1 MFMSLRIFN
10 CSLGFRP
17 WFQTFSG
24 HDGAVMAVQTSG
36 EKIYTAT
43 TDGVIR
49 AFKIDWEFVKQYLQ
63 VLSGE
68 VVEDDLGDDFK
79 PEEDDDDD
87 EDIESGTVVQ
97 GIVTISMS
105 RFSHRYLPFT
115 NKWICQI
122 LEFRRGNLNILS
134 EKLYFLP

>member
-1 MFMSLRIFN
+1 
-10 CSLGFRP
+10 
-17 WFQTFSG
+17 
-24 HDGAVMAVQTSG
+24 MAVQTSG

-79 PEEDDDDD
+79 PEEDDDED
-87 EDIESGTVVQ
+87 EEIESGTVVQ
-97 GIVTISMS
+97 GIVMS
-105 RFSHRYLPFT
+105 EFFHRYLPFT
-115 NKWICQI
+115 NKMD
-122 LEFRRGNLNILS
+122 
-134 EKLYFLP
+134 LPDS

>member
-1 MFMSLRIFN
+1 MSLRTFN

-17 WFQTFSG
+17 LFQTFSG

-87 EDIESGTVVQ
+87 EDEDIESGTVVQ
-97 GIVTISMS
+97 GIVTIMS
-105 RFSHRYLPFT
+105 RFSHRNLPFP
-115 NKWICQI
+115 NKMD
-122 LEFRRGNLNILS
+122 
-134 EKLYFLP
+134 LPDS

>member
-1 MFMSLRIFN
+1 
-10 CSLGFRP
+10 
-17 WFQTFSG
+17 
-24 HDGAVMAVQTSG
+24 MAVQTSG

-79 PEEDDDDD
+79 PEEDDDED

-97 GIVTISMS
+97 GIVMS
-105 RFSHRYLPFT
+105 EFNHRYLPFT
-115 NKWICQI
+115 NKWTCRI
-122 LEFRRGNLNILS
+122 LEFMRRNLIILS
-134 EKLYFLP
+134 GKLYFLP

>member
-1 MFMSLRIFN
+1 MITGCGDGVVRCFDAKSGHLLRVKLLDTHIQAGYCIFD
-10 CSLGFRP
+10 LA
-17 WFQTFSG
+17 FQTFSG
-24 HDGAVMAVQTSG
+24 HDGAVMAIQTSG
-36 EKIYTAT
+36 ERIYTAT

-87 EDIESGTVVQ
+87 EDIESETDVQ
-97 GIVTISMS
+97 GIIAITL
-105 RFSHRYLPFT
+105 F
-115 NKWICQI
+115 
-122 LEFRRGNLNILS
+122 
-134 EKLYFLP
+134 YFIFA